1 MKIADL
7 SPQTFERLK
16 KWRYDSIVEKHEGPW
31 DYAGVFTYGNP
42 EFMEINGKTVLL
54 PLDGKQRPN
63 VTILRCVESKDG
75 NVLTI
80 FLKDTTFVEN
90 PQHEFLEAG
99 FRAICEKFPGEEF
112 FVATVYHEWFMETNE
127 AHR

>member
-7 SPQTFERLK
+7 SPETLERLK

-31 DYAGVFTYGNP
+31 DYEGVLSYGSP
-42 EFMEINGKTVLL
+42 EFMEIGGKTVLL
-54 PLDGKQRPN
+54 PLDDEQRPN
-63 VTILRCVESKDG
+63 VTILRCIEGKGGDA
-75 NVLTI
+75 LTI

-99 FRAICEKFPGEEF
+99 FLAFCERFPNEDF
-112 FVATVYHEWFMETNE
+112 FVATIYHEWFMETND

>member
-90 PQHEFLEAG
+90 PQHEFLEA
-99 FRAICEKFPGEEF
+99 
-112 FVATVYHEWFMETNE
+112 
-127 AHR
+127 